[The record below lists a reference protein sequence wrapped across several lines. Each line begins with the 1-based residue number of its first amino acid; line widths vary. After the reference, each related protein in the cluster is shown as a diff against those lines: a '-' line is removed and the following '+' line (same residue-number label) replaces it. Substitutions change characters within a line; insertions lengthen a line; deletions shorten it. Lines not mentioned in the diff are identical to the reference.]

1 VNDALYPSVCTSL
14 TYIREGEG
22 AARSSRSNMDV
33 PFCEVKVARFQQP
46 LNCRSRGGARREPAI
61 LKNYSQSTMSATLA
75 AFKVPSIDNELMVN
89 PLGTTS
95 KLVSTD
101 IG

>member
-1 VNDALYPSVCTSL
+1 
-14 TYIREGEG
+14 
-22 AARSSRSNMDV
+22 
-33 PFCEVKVARFQQP
+33 
-46 LNCRSRGGARREPAI
+46 
-61 LKNYSQSTMSATLA
+61 MSATLA